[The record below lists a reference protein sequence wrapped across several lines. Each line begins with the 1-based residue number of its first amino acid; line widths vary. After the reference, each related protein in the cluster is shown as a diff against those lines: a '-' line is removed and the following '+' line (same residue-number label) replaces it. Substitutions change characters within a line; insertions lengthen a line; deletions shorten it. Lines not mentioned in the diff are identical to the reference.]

1 MNELCAF
8 GFFLGVEPEDDR
20 DCLAPIGAFSLG
32 VQQPNIARQMLLI
45 VGADA
50 IKLWGLVF
58 EGRNGHR
65 LARAL
70 VPSLPEISHPQLIWY
85 GYAWHHV
92 GGIRLSSNDVE
103 LCSPSGPRKTKLK
116 FWPVDIKRRTKP
128 RKAPRQTR
136 RKRNAFAARLTID
149 VTPDLRARIKI
160 MAFER
165 GVTVAYMLRLLLL
178 KTFPRAKRGRR

>member
-1 MNELCAF
+1 MTQ
-8 GFFLGVEPEDDR
+8 R
-20 DCLAPIGAFSLG
+20 
-32 VQQPNIARQMLLI
+32 
-45 VGADA
+45 
-50 IKLWGLVF
+50 
-58 EGRNGHR
+58 
-65 LARAL
+65 
-70 VPSLPEISHPQLIWY
+70 
-85 GYAWHHV
+85 
-92 GGIRLSSNDVE
+92 
-103 LCSPSGPRKTKLK
+103 PRKTKLK

-136 RKRNAFAARLTID
+136 RKRNAFSARLTID